1 MANDKRDRDDRKS
14 DNLDE
19 PVVAVPVPLNST
31 GSGYIPAVMPV
42 PAAVDKSDVSD
53 ADTKRDELGRGFVG
67 YDSADDRIDEEL
79 TDHLTEH
86 SYIDTTQVTFTVK
99 DGKATLEG
107 SVPDADQ
114 KNYVE
119 EVAAK
124 IDGVKGI
131 DNRLTVQ
138 KPQDTLAKN
147 TSGKQ

>member
-1 MANDKRDRDDRKS
+1 MANDNRDRDNRNS

-19 PVVAVPVPLNST
+19 PIVPVPLPLNNT
-31 GSGYIPAVMPV
+31 GSGFVPAVV
-42 PAAVDKSDVSD
+42 PAAGLVDKSD
-53 ADTKRDELGRGFVG
+53 RDVERDQYGRGFAG

-99 DGKATLEG
+99 DGKVTLEG
-107 SVPDADQ
+107 TVPDADQ

-138 KPQDTLAKN
+138 KPQDTLLKN
-147 TSGKQ
+147 SSGKQ